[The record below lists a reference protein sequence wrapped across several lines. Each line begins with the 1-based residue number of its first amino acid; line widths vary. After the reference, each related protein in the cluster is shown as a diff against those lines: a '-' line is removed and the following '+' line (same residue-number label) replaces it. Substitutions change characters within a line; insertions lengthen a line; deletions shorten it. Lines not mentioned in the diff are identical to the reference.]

1 MVRYDRSSSNIIALA
16 VILGTAS
23 IVSVLL
29 RILARARSRAHL
41 GVDDVF
47 AVVALC
53 GFLAYTG
60 IIIWGQVPRRT
71 CLLQFGLLQL
81 TTFAESYNGIDYEFN
96 ALPPSVL
103 KSSLKVRSS
112 SRNIEGSCSLIALGV
127 LHLCCYIS
135 FSSYGRQ
142 VQFTFPL

>member
-1 MVRYDRSSSNIIALA
+1 MVRYDHSSSNIIALG

-23 IVSVLL
+23 IISVLL
-29 RILARARSRAHL
+29 RILARTRSRAHL

-53 GFLAYTG
+53 GFLAYMG
-60 IIIWGQVPRRT
+60 IIIWGQVALRT
-71 CLLQFGLLQL
+71 CLLQLGLLRL
-81 TTFAESYNGIDYEFN
+81 TAFAESYNGLDYEFN
-96 ALPPSVL
+96 ALPLSVL
-103 KSSLKVRSS
+103 ETNLKVRSP
-112 SRNIEGSCSLIALGV
+112 SRNTEGSCSLIALGV

-142 VQFTFPL
+142 IQLTFPL